1 MEMSGVRNLSQVV
14 RKVTCQ
20 NREMTVPARMGLSG
34 CLLSYEVHV
43 CGQQFGTWVNQVH
56 WLGWEQPKPLHT
68 SSADRRAY
76 LTFCESLPFTL
87 RDCGKNEFWSS
98 ESNQQQTLNTE
109 HEGTCNHRPPPR
121 PRHSSHRAQKPTPQC
136 NYFIPSSLKSRTSVS
151 LRQNCTHRL
160 SDSPGACK

>member
-20 NREMTVPARMGLSG
+20 NREMTVPARLGLSG

-43 CGQQFGTWVNQVH
+43 CGQQLGPWVNQVH

-76 LTFCESLPFTL
+76 LTFYESLPFTL
-87 RDCGKNEFWSS
+87 RNCGKNEFWSS
-98 ESNQQQTLNTE
+98 ESTSNKPWIQNTK
-109 HEGTCNHRPPPR
+109 GTCNQPPAPAT
-121 PRHSSHRAQKPTPQC
+121 PHTEQKNP
-136 NYFIPSSLKSRTSVS
+136 
-151 LRQNCTHRL
+151 RL
-160 SDSPGACK
+160 SAIISFPHPLNQGLRSP